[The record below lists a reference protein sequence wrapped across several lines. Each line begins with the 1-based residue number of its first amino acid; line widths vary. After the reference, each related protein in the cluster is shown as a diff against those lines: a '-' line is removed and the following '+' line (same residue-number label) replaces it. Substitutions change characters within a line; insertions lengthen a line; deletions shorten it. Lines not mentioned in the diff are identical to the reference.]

1 MTEKTTNSYEL
12 LAIFAGSLRESEF
25 KKELEKLEAELAR
38 IAKTLNKVVWAGRL
52 LAYKIDGETT
62 GNYFVTHFEAEGKEI
77 NKLDNSLRLDPK
89 IIRHLICKTPKNYK
103 WREYSEEDLEHDFT
117 KLDRTEPAV
126 EPRFVKK
133 GAAAAKRPAA
143 ATTKKIEKKI
153 EPQADAGEIDKQL
166 DDILADL

>member
-25 KKELEKLEAELAR
+25 KKELEKLEVELAR
-38 IAKTLNKVVWAGRL
+38 IAKTLNKVVWASRP
-52 LAYKIDGETT
+52 LAYKIDGEMT

-103 WREYSEEDLEHDFT
+103 WREYTEEDLEHDFT

-133 GAAAAKRPAA
+133 SAGAKRAAPA
-143 ATTKKIEKKI
+143 KKVEKKI

>member
-1 MTEKTTNSYEL
+1 MTKTTANSYEL
-12 LAIFAGSLRESEF
+12 LAIFAGSLREGEF
-25 KKELEKLEAELAR
+25 KKELEKFEAELTQVSK
-38 IAKTLNKVVWAGRL
+38 ILNKVIWANRL
-52 LAYKIDGETT
+52 LAYKIGSETT
-62 GNYFVTHFEAEGKEI
+62 GNYFVAHFEAEGEEI

-103 WREYSEEDLEHDFT
+103 WREYTEEDLEHDHT
-117 KLDRTEPAV
+117 KLERTEPAV

-133 GAAAAKRPAA
+133 GPAGKRPVTAK
-143 ATTKKIEKKI
+143 KKIEKEI